1 MAVNPIKPITAASAT
16 ATNGS
21 VTITVF
27 GNVSTINAFEGTI
40 VHIGDFTPVE
50 AVSGTGVNLAT
61 GESTITLREPW
72 PEVTTTARLIAFNA
86 IEGLGQAIQRAR
98 DIVTNTAAI
107 EALAGFGFVEKTG
120 ATSYQTTTV
129 TAAGKALL
137 DDATNVNQRTTL
149 GLGTAATGDTTT
161 GPTDTTT
168 GRLLKVGDLGLGS
181 QLGTSAFTN
190 ADEVYLRSQTMTK
203 AESDALAALNIEKD
217 AGSGFSQWGKQ
228 RNGGTFTPVNNGMT
242 ANFAIPNILRL
253 GYDFNV
259 GVSRT
264 QYSIVNVNGVA
275 ARISSTDVSSEALSQ
290 LTFPP
295 APDGTKTY
303 DSSNGAVVQHAT
315 SAAAFSAETA
325 TNKVIISRQDFTFLE
340 SLHEVISDK
349 DVVYPLGNVQYGVS
363 TWEGITLSNT
373 LVAQGYSA
381 FGEWDTVTKGYGVTW
396 STLTLAQKLLFVQDK
411 ENNIYLDGDDY
422 VQIRY
427 RIRVIEGLG
436 DTWLNAK
443 ANGSNNAFR
452 YDSTNHVIA
461 QGKSIVPVTLVTF
474 VNNFRYTSNGSKTIG
489 AYSLGTNGTASDV
502 TTIAHRGLCFAIP
515 IALVQRRNEG
525 AYHPFYNSNGTRRLN
540 TTTSNAQGEPW
551 YSGIARPITSTEQ
564 CFNIVDAS
572 TSTESGA
579 AQQSGYIGLLSGRSD
594 DKFYD
599 AIYASDV
606 EDNRMS
612 TEDLPYSEI
621 RKRHKRDSISG
632 EVRGFEGVPFTDTFV
647 SNKTSTNTGLSTII
661 VLVSDVLGYTAYSGS
676 TIKVLGKALNN
687 TTGKTYTLNAI
698 SSDGNKLY
706 INTVESISHLT
717 GQSWS
722 LCLGRLSTHKQAN
735 PTWTDIVGTPVN
747 IAATFPNGVEGQWI
761 PILPDGTTKEFFLNR
776 KSSTPSGQ
784 LALEES
790 TNNGS
795 SWTAAN
801 TVSFDTTRN
810 SRATGHLTTSV
821 VLYHYETQAHFTQ
834 VALNSKVLDLGGV
847 MASNGIYNSTA
858 VILNSSLI
866 GKVNKNPST
875 AKFISQVPLNSNTLS
890 GGLFFAS
897 VDYAPEHNTLGLGF
911 SNNSPACKTLDY
923 LSSLNGVA
931 TLNYAYK
938 EMVYDDSLD
947 GANEFI
953 QVTTAN
959 QGSLSPVAGNY
970 YKVDPNV
977 SSALAGLTLYS
988 EITSGGLF
996 NDFAWVILSD
1006 GRIGRDN
1013 TSGSVYFTVWDGN
1026 GFGDNNK
1033 FEIIDNQGTLT
1044 DDNGKPALY
1053 GSALFYTQYFIKER

>member
-203 AESDALAALNIEKD
+203 AESDALAALNIETD

-228 RNGGTFTPVNNGMT
+228 RNDSTFTPINNGMT
-242 ANFAIPNILRL
+242 ANVAIPNILRL

-264 QYSIVNVNGVA
+264 EYSIVNVNGVA

-303 DSSNGAVVQHAT
+303 DSSTGAVVQHAT

-340 SLHEVISDK
+340 GFHEVISDK

-735 PTWTDIVGTPVN
+735 PTWTDIVGTPAN

-761 PILPDGTTKEFFLNR
+761 PVIPNGVIDLFPLNR
-776 KSSTPSGQ
+776 KALSTTASG
-784 LALEES
+784 LER
-790 TNNGS
+790 TDNNGTS
-795 SWTAAN
+795 WVSPAGVISGTTNEWTATDNPASN
-801 TVSFDTTRN
+801 V
-810 SRATGHLTTSV
+810 AL
-821 VLYHYETQAHFTQ
+821 LHYETQAHFTQ
-834 VALNSKVLDLGGV
+834 VALNSKVLDLGSVWAG
-847 MASNGIYNSTA
+847 SHPNSDWGC
-858 VILNSSLI
+858 ILQSSLI
-866 GKVNKNPST
+866 NVVGIGASNPRLGNFGEVRNYVFRPSDGTLFDDSNSSPTHDTISIENAT
-875 AKFISQVPLNSNTLS
+875 AV
-890 GGLFFAS
+890 
-897 VDYAPEHNTLGLGF
+897 
-911 SNNSPACKTLDY
+911 KTLDY
-923 LSSLNGVA
+923 LSSLDGVA

-977 SSALAGLTLYS
+977 SSSLAGLTLYS

-1013 TSGSVYFTVWDGN
+1013 TSSSVYFTVWDGN